1 MLFIATDQ
9 IKHVSRAEDLRVEA
23 EKHRVRPL
31 RRRLT
36 SAR

>member
-9 IKHVSRAEDLRVEA
+9 IQYVTRSEDLRVEA
-23 EKHRVRPL
+23 SKQRLRPL